1 MTKAQT
7 RLLNTLIEELK
18 SAKSQYEIEIAM
30 RYFWHTWFA
39 IEQED
44 NKNEIK

>member
-1 MTKAQT
+1 MTKTQKH
-7 RLLNTLIEELK
+7 LINTLIDELK
-18 SAKSQYEIEIAM
+18 SAKSQYELEIAM

-44 NKNEIK
+44 KNND